1 MARGLALGWVLR
13 SIQPDKD
20 WTAIGFVD
28 GSENL
33 DYGLGCRLG
42 LTPFLMDFV
51 RGAVPDRGMKPGLI
65 AVSVQSMMS
74 PL

>member
-13 SIQPDKD
+13 SIQPDKG

-33 DYGLGCRLG
+33 GYGLGCCLG